1 MPLDSH
7 DVHLSTSQNYL
18 NNKKVN
24 MQNMQNMGNMNSN
37 AKPYNYE
44 QQEPVYYSY
53 KNALKAN
60 YNMYEMLMS
69 TNAESLYL
77 QDSAN
82 QVSDMNA
89 FGNQYF
95 PYTQNYQQYPSMQH
109 YMPYVPYYSYQQEP
123 VYQNDMGYYAGFNY
137 MQHNNVVDNTV
148 KRVDKNGN
156 DISPLNASF
165 VNDQAEKKDV
175 LIRIPAMK
183 TKLDKGLRLSDEER
197 TELLAFLKE
206 KRSKDKCEVYYVNV
220 EGEGNKNMP
229 LKSRKPK
236 KNGVWTDT
244 LKEIIELCVCTI
256 PKDESNKMRLN
267 MKQYGRNELISMY
280 IQTQLG
286 KYRKVKQVSSHIQV
300 WKNRLRKEII
310 FLSKIIKWKKNE
322 SKDETYSKKELV
334 NFDMFLKK
342 YELKDTKEME
352 HFDKM
357 MKLIYNLLEYGMYR
371 DTDAMIRFEELFT
384 EVSKQLKAGVLKI

>member
-1 MPLDSH
+1 
-7 DVHLSTSQNYL
+7 
-18 NNKKVN
+18 
-24 MQNMQNMGNMNSN
+24 
-37 AKPYNYE
+37 
-44 QQEPVYYSY
+44 
-53 KNALKAN
+53 
-60 YNMYEMLMS
+60 MYEMLMS

-77 QDSAN
+77 QDTAN

-197 TELLAFLKE
+197 TELLAF
-206 KRSKDKCEVYYVNV
+206 
-220 EGEGNKNMP
+220 
-229 LKSRKPK
+229 
-236 KNGVWTDT
+236 
-244 LKEIIELCVCTI
+244 
-256 PKDESNKMRLN
+256 
-267 MKQYGRNELISMY
+267 
-280 IQTQLG
+280 
-286 KYRKVKQVSSHIQV
+286 
-300 WKNRLRKEII
+300 
-310 FLSKIIKWKKNE
+310 
-322 SKDETYSKKELV
+322 
-334 NFDMFLKK
+334 
-342 YELKDTKEME
+342 
-352 HFDKM
+352 
-357 MKLIYNLLEYGMYR
+357 
-371 DTDAMIRFEELFT
+371 
-384 EVSKQLKAGVLKI
+384 